1 MGFQKKRFSIEV
13 DEFADLKLQNS
24 YWEEQKY
31 NQNDIRKCFD
41 LLIDDAYGKS
51 NGRKITGL

>member
-13 DEFADLKLQNS
+13 DEFADLKLKTLIGKNS
-24 YWEEQKY
+24 Y

-41 LLIDDAYGKS
+41 LLIDNAYGKS

>member
-13 DEFADLKLQNS
+13 DEFADLKLKTLIGKNS
-24 YWEEQKY
+24 Y
-31 NQNDIRKCFD
+31 NQNDTRKCFD

>member
-13 DEFADLKLQNS
+13 DEFADLKLKTLIGKNT
-24 YWEEQKY
+24 Y

>member
-1 MGFQKKRFSIEV
+1 MVFQKKRFSIEV
-13 DEFADLKLQNS
+13 DEFADLKLKTLIVKNS
-24 YWEEQKY
+24 Y